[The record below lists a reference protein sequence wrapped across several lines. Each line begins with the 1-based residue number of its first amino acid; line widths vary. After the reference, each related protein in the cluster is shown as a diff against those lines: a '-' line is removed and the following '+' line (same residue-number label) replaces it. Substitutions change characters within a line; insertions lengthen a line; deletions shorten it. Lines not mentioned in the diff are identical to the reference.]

1 MLIHNPPVEITENML
16 MLGTDE
22 YPLYLFRDG
31 DEAILFEG
39 SVGVVGRLAAEQME
53 KLGVAVES
61 IKQLVIPHA
70 HPDHVMAVP
79 LFRELCPGVSVLA
92 SEAGAG
98 VLAAEKAVSFF
109 CKIDGALTASLLKQG
124 VVREDHR
131 IAPPD
136 DMVIPV
142 DRTIG
147 EGDALAVGDSVFN
160 VLATPGHSYCS
171 LSFHE
176 ENKGILIV
184 SDAASYYM
192 PDGDYWWPNYF
203 TSYPSYVDSI
213 KRLAAL
219 NAEILCLGHHG
230 VINGAAE
237 VETYFSDAL
246 SATEAYH
253 QRIVAEVKEGT
264 SVRELAERL
273 GTEVYQKTQ
282 LLPLD
287 FFQKNCG
294 LVIKQSLKHEGIT
307 GEE

>member
-1 MLIHNPPVEITENML
+1 MLIHNPPIEITGNLM

-22 YPLYLFRDG
+22 YPLYLFKDG

-39 SVGVVGRLAAEQME
+39 SVGVVGRLAADQMAE
-53 KLGVAVES
+53 SGVVLES
-61 IKQLVIPHA
+61 IKQLVVPHA

-79 LFRELCPGVSVLA
+79 LFKELCPGITVVA
-92 SEAGAG
+92 SEAAAG

-109 CKIDGALTASLLKQG
+109 CKIDGALTAFLLKNG
-124 VVREDHR
+124 EVEEKHR
-131 IAPPD
+131 ISPPA

-147 EGDALAVGDSVFN
+147 EGDTLTAGDSIFN
-160 VLATPGHSYCS
+160 VLATPGHSHCS

-176 ENKGILIV
+176 EDKGILIV

-192 PDGDYWWPNYF
+192 PEGDYWWPNYF
-203 TSYPSYVDSI
+203 TSYPAYVDSI
-213 KRLAAL
+213 TRLAAL
-219 NAEILCLGHHG
+219 NAEVLCLGHHG
-230 VINGAAE
+230 VITGTAGVAAH
-237 VETYFSDAL
+237 FGDAL
-246 SATEAYH
+246 AATEAYH
-253 QRIVAEVKEGT
+253 QRIVDEVKAGI
-264 SVRELAERL
+264 SVRALAEQL
-273 GTEVYQKTQ
+273 GKEVYQKTQ